1 MEPLEENNLHL
12 STSVSSGL
20 GILPAHSILINVFAN
35 YSQLASPYCRPWGRR
50 LSRSSQDSSAQPPV
64 YRGTVRGVFLEE
76 ASFVVWSL
84 RVGISQVKG
93 AGRLSQ
99 LEGRAREGWAG
110 LGKRGWSSVMG
121 RGHGAGRRGERAQ
134 SPRPGAV
141 GCGEG
146 MYVRARL
153 WGRF

>member
-1 MEPLEENNLHL
+1 M
-12 STSVSSGL
+12 
-20 GILPAHSILINVFAN
+20 
-35 YSQLASPYCRPWGRR
+35 
-50 LSRSSQDSSAQPPV
+50 
-64 YRGTVRGVFLEE
+64 
-76 ASFVVWSL
+76 
-84 RVGISQVKG
+84 KG

-134 SPRPGAV
+134 SPRLGVA

-153 WGRF
+153 